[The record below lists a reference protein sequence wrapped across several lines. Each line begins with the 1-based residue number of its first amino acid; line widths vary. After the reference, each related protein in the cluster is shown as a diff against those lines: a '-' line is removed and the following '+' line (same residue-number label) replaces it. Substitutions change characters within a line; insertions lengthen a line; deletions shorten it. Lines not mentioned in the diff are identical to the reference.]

1 MSKTIQLSAIVAV
14 TILVAGLVAVSMSD
28 TAFAKPSET
37 KKLLVQVR
45 DTAGNPVPGA
55 FCSLFTGFNFNFVQ
69 VNNGGIVK
77 LMVEPDRD
85 PVNVTCIDT
94 IDPDLG
100 IPPFNAQATV
110 FDLDLKDNGTTVLRV
125 TLIPL

>member
-1 MSKTIQLSAIVAV
+1 MSKTIQLSVIVAV

-85 PVNVTCIDT
+85 PVNVTCIDK
-94 IDPDLG
+94 IDFSQS
-100 IPPFNAQATV
+100 PPFDAQAIV

-125 TLIPL
+125 TLVPL

>member
-1 MSKTIQLSAIVAV
+1 MTKTLQLSTIVVA

-28 TAFAKPSET
+28 IAFAKKPET

-45 DTAGNPVPGA
+45 DEAGNPVPGA
-55 FCSLFTGFNFNFVQ
+55 FCSLFIGFNFDFVQ

-85 PVNVTCIDT
+85 PVNVTCIDK
-94 IDPDLG
+94 ID
-100 IPPFNAQATV
+100 ISQTPPFDAQGTF
-110 FDLDLKDNGTTVLRV
+110 FDIDLKDNGTTVLRV

>member
-1 MSKTIQLSAIVAV
+1 MNKTIQLSAIVAA
-14 TILVAGLVAVSMSD
+14 TNLVAGLVAVSMSD

-55 FCSLFTGFNFNFVQ
+55 FCSLFIGFNFNFVQ

-85 PVNVTCIDT
+85 PVNVTCIDK
-94 IDPDLG
+94 IDFSQS
-100 IPPFNAQATV
+100 PPFDAQAIV
-110 FDLDLKDNGTTVLRV
+110 FGLVLKDNGTTVLRV
-125 TLIPL
+125 TLLPL